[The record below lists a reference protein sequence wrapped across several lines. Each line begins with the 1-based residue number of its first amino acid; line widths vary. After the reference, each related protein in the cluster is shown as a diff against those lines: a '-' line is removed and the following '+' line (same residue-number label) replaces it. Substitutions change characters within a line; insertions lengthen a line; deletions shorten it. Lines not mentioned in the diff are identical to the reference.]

1 MWDWGKGEKKP
12 KRTAVPILG
21 KTRFLMYEEMCLD
34 ARGTCSEADIN
45 ETQALGSAFP
55 FLEAQEGPWLLW
67 QTQCPG
73 GT

>member
-1 MWDWGKGEKKP
+1 MKKC
-12 KRTAVPILG
+12 AW
-21 KTRFLMYEEMCLD
+21 MH
-34 ARGTCSEADIN
+34 EALAQKQICN

-55 FLEAQEGPWLLW
+55 FLEAQEEPWLLW